1 MGAPARSGRE
11 ACTTGLEDA
20 GSILKRTHPEFVISK
35 YRMRQADGISL
46 VRKNREAGTQ
56 RLAFSSRP
64 FVLCGLPIRRPPK
77 GQLLYERRNGHFVLQ
92 LTGHP
97 DFGLPFGQDRLVPIM
112 LATMAVQQKSQV
124 VRFRSGAEML
134 DTFGMAKGGK
144 EYRRLVAAFER
155 IFGATIFFGTEALN
169 SRARVVHRS
178 RFNFFREAQIWYDR
192 EQREQLL
199 SGEFHNV
206 IVLSD
211 EFYAEI
217 VDHPIPTDLE
227 AVKVLSAAPAVLD
240 LFMWLVYR
248 CFVAKGEERIP
259 LFGNLGLAHQ
269 IGTVEYS
276 RPRRFRAM
284 LDQWLTTIRGLWP
297 NCPAAIAPD
306 GRYMIVNHSRA
317 IKSSSIS
324 IDG

>member
-1 MGAPARSGRE
+1 
-11 ACTTGLEDA
+11 
-20 GSILKRTHPEFVISK
+20 
-35 YRMRQADGISL
+35 
-46 VRKNREAGTQ
+46 
-56 RLAFSSRP
+56 
-64 FVLCGLPIRRPPK
+64 
-77 GQLLYERRNGHFVLQ
+77 LYERRNGHFVLQ

-134 DTFGMAKGGK
+134 DVFGLAKGGK

-199 SGEFHNV
+199 SDEFQNV

-227 AVKVLSAAPAVLD
+227 AVKVLSTAPAVLD

-269 IGTVEYS
+269 IGTVENSRKLGSSNRGYPATPPTSLRCCRACGIAIRYS
-276 RPRRFRAM
+276 DPFLGSPTKTPTVATFMSDPKESITLAWWTTLRP
-284 LDQWLTTIRGLWP
+284 QQ
-297 NCPAAIAPD
+297 
-306 GRYMIVNHSRA
+306 SR
-317 IKSSSIS
+317 K
-324 IDG
+324 